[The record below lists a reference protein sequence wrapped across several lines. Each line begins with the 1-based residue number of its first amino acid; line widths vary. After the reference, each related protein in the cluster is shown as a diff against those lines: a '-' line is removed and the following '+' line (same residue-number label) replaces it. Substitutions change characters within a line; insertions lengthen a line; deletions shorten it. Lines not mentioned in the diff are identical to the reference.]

1 MIGRTNCG
9 AGGSRAIVVS
19 LHGACSATVSITGA
33 TTASLLLD
41 ASGNGSIIL
50 EEGNYT
56 FTDSVSEYSVQQ
68 AITES
73 TDVNLW
79 PAGKTML
86 YWYGREFEE
95 LTGGWSSAGV
105 QSQAAYPAGG
115 TATKLTNSMTI
126 RAASSK
132 SCGFAT
138 NNPVAAGSQIT
149 FRGKTSSNYLYY
161 GVSTDKSSLQS
172 TRVTATENSFT
183 SSATVVDTVIS
194 FASNESGYPAFFN
207 YGGTYLGTV
216 FASWIE

>member
-19 LHGACSATVSITGA
+19 LHGACAATVSITGA
-33 TTASLLLD
+33 STASVLLD

-56 FTDSVSEYSVQQ
+56 FTDSVSGYSVQQ
-68 AITES
+68 AIAES

-95 LTGGWSSAGV
+95 LTGGWSSTGV
-105 QSQAAYPAGG
+105 QSQASVPSGG

-126 RAASSK
+126 RAASGK

-138 NNPVAAGSQIT
+138 NNLVAAGAQIT
-149 FRGKTSSNYLYY
+149 FRGQTSSNYLYY
-161 GVSTDKSSLQS
+161 GVSTNKSSLQT
-172 TRVTATENSFT
+172 TRVTANVYTN
-183 SSATVVDTVIS
+183 SATVVDTVGS
-194 FASNESGYPAFFN
+194 FTSDESGYPSFFN
-207 YGGTYLGTV
+207 YGGNYLGTV
-216 FASWIE
+216 FAAWIE

>member
-1 MIGRTNCG
+1 MIGKTNCG

-19 LHGACSATVSITGA
+19 LHGACSATVSISGA
-33 TTASLLLD
+33 ATASLLLD
-41 ASGNGSIIL
+41 AAGNGSIIL

-68 AITES
+68 AITDS

-86 YWYGREFEE
+86 YWYGREFDE

-115 TATKLTNSMTI
+115 TATKLTNSMTV

-138 NNPVAAGSQIT
+138 TNPVAAGSQIT

-161 GVSTDKSSLQS
+161 GVSKDKSALQS
-172 TRVTATENSFT
+172 TRVTAENTHTNST
-183 SSATVVDTVIS
+183 NVVDTVGS
-194 FASNESGYPAFFN
+194 FTSNESGYPAFFN

-216 FASWIE
+216 FAAWIE